1 MKYILWIIT
10 LPLVII
16 AAAFAVA
23 NRGLV
28 EINLWPFEVLTLPF
42 YLVLL
47 VSLFVG
53 FVLGGVVAYFSAG
66 GTRARAREAR
76 YRAEM
81 LERENA
87 RLKRDTARAKEPKRT
102 DALSLPAR

>member
-1 MKYILWIIT
+1 MRYILWIIT
-10 LPLVII
+10 LPLVIV

-28 EINLWPFEVLTLPF
+28 EISLWPFEIVTLPL

-47 VSLFVG
+47 VAVFVG
-53 FVLGGVVAYFSAG
+53 FLLGGLIAYFSAG
-66 GTRARAREAR
+66 ASRARAREAR

-87 RLKRDTARAKEPKRT
+87 RLKRDTARAKEPQRS

>member
-1 MKYILWIIT
+1 MKYILWVIT
-10 LPLVII
+10 LPLVI
-16 AAAFAVA
+16 AVAVFSVA

-28 EINLWPFEVLTLPF
+28 EISLWPFTSVTLPL
-42 YLVLL
+42 YLLL
-47 VSLFVG
+47 LASLFVG
-53 FVLGGVVAYFSAG
+53 FLLGGLVAYFSAG
-66 GTRARAREAR
+66 SLRARAREAR

-87 RLKRDTARAKEPKRT
+87 RLKRDTVRAKETKSA

>member
-1 MKYILWIIT
+1 
-10 LPLVII
+10 
-16 AAAFAVA
+16 
-23 NRGLV
+23 V
-28 EINLWPFEVLTLPF
+28 EINLWPFEVVTLPL
-42 YLVLL
+42 YLILL